1 MSDHESDGYHG
12 DSSAAS
18 TSSGEIDCEIV
29 DDNSYDEK
37 IDDQSPEN
45 SCLGDRFDSSSGSG
59 PVISNYKRNKRRLL
73 VYKGGRPLWKES
85 LIFLITEKGQK

>member
-1 MSDHESDGYHG
+1 MNLMGDHG

-45 SCLGDRFDSSSGSG
+45 SCLGDRSDSSSL
-59 PVISNYKRNKRRLL
+59 ISTKRNRIRS
-73 VYKGGRPLWKES
+73 RN
-85 LIFLITEKGQK
+85 F